1 MEEALVKVKDEVKT
15 LTGLDVQKL
24 GILTGI
30 RGGFMKKSK
39 IIIIISVAVL
49 LLALCN
55 SYFKFECNEITDTY
69 DWITL
74 RNIYVELD
82 DFLDTYEKQYQ
93 NRSIYEFEIKSNLLL
108 RKYFNQMHTYEWY
121 LSLSPRL
128 NSISYYVFKI
138 ADMNDDGIS
147 KKELVYLTYVRD
159 SLKGYIYKINDELEE
174 VSIRRMFGIF
184 RKSNVAELVDIFNVN
199 IDELN
204 TVPGIFMSEV
214 SLVDKRLAFTLI
226 NETDETIYYGEYIT
240 LEKQKNGKWYEIS
253 LSEKVGFTDILN
265 YLSPHSEDK
274 TSYPTEAWEN
284 ISTGRYRF
292 IKEFYLDEKQN
303 EPKYIYKEFEL

>member
-1 MEEALVKVKDEVKT
+1 
-15 LTGLDVQKL
+15 
-24 GILTGI
+24 
-30 RGGFMKKSK
+30 MKKSK

-49 LLALCN
+49 LLALCY
-55 SYFKFECNEITDTY
+55 SCYKFEYNEITDTY

-74 RNIYVELD
+74 RNIYSELD

-93 NRSIYEFEIKSNLLL
+93 NRSVYEFEVKNNLLL

-128 NSISYYVFKI
+128 NSVRYYIGKI
-138 ADMNDDGIS
+138 ADMNDGGIS
-147 KKELVYLTYVRD
+147 NKELVYMIYVRD
-159 SLKGYIYKINDELEE
+159 SLKVYIDKINDELEE
-174 VSIRRMFGIF
+174 ISIRRMFGIF
-184 RKSNVAELVDIFNVN
+184 RKSNAAELEDIFNVN

-226 NETDETIYYGEYIT
+226 NETDETIYYGKYIT
-240 LEKQKNGKWYEIS
+240 LEKQESGEWYEMS
-253 LSEKVGFTDILN
+253 LSGKVGFTDILN

-284 ISTGRYRF
+284 ISTGKYRF
-292 IKEFYLDEKQN
+292 IKEFYLDDKLN
-303 EPKYIYKEFEL
+303 DPKYIFKEFEF